1 MLAFGSYE
9 VWFRKVFCRGLHN
22 KELDSSLWHGRKGL
36 NSLEEPTNEEDL
48 GDMVIGDH
56 GALVS
61 PAFSFTSQ
69 PEVSRLPLPHT
80 PIMYSFRGP
89 DTILPMSH

>member
-1 MLAFGSYE
+1 MLAFGSHE

-22 KELDSSLWHGRKGL
+22 KGLDSSLWHGRKGM
-36 NSLEEPTNEEDL
+36 NSLEEPNSEEDL
-48 GDMVIGDH
+48 GHMVIGYH

-69 PEVSRLPLPHT
+69 PEVSRLPLSHT
-80 PIMYSFRGP
+80 PIMYFHRS
-89 DTILPMSH
+89 